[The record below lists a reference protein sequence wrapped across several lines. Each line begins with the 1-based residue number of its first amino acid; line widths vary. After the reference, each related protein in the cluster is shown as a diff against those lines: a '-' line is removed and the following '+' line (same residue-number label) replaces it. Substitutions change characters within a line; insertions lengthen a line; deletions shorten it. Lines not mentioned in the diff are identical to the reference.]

1 MRRTSPRRR
10 RLLVLLSTTSLL
22 YLILHQRAKPTKVQ
36 CDESDDS
43 ESDDAEEYSKEDLMD
58 MLEQAHT

>member
-1 MRRTSPRRR
+1 
-10 RLLVLLSTTSLL
+10 LLSTTSLL